1 MHTHIYIYRQI
12 EHIFINNIVSNHFV
26 ALFSVKNKRTECR
39 NHVNLNVKSPRAMT
53 QKKKRNRKFI
63 IFISI
68 NVEVKLENFRKFEEK
83 NQMLITIIYIIKL
96 IRKEL
101 K

>member
-1 MHTHIYIYRQI
+1 
-12 EHIFINNIVSNHFV
+12 
-26 ALFSVKNKRTECR
+26 
-39 NHVNLNVKSPRAMT
+39 MT

>member
-1 MHTHIYIYRQI
+1 
-12 EHIFINNIVSNHFV
+12 
-26 ALFSVKNKRTECR
+26 
-39 NHVNLNVKSPRAMT
+39 MT

-63 IFISI
+63 IFI